1 MNYDKMLARNR
12 KANTEKALNAEQEIR
27 RMVAHNE
34 PVTVTELIKRTGL
47 SKGFF
52 YRNERVRRALENAR
66 EMQGWEPRPY
76 PQKAILDKAMDR
88 QIQVM
93 QRQIKKL
100 QDENSS
106 LTKANENLQ
115 KALNKRNLN
124 FIKNL

>member
-12 KANTEKALNAEQEIR
+12 KANTEKALKAEQEIR

-34 PVTVTELIKRTGL
+34 PVPVTELIKRTGL

-66 EMQGWEPRPY
+66 EMQGWEPQPY

-106 LTKANENLQ
+106 LTKVNENLQ

>member
-12 KANTEKALNAEQEIR
+12 KANMEKALRAEQEIR
-27 RMVAHNE
+27 RMIAHNE

-52 YRNERVRRALENAR
+52 YRNERVRRALESAR
-66 EMQGWEPRPY
+66 EMQGWEPQPY
-76 PQKAILDKAMDR
+76 RQKAILDKAMDR